1 MNIALIMNDN
11 SYAGREYLSKLI
23 FSGFK
28 IDVIIIGNFPSF
40 DLDEDKR
47 CGGLWNPP
55 SQNVLLKKL
64 DFYKFNS
71 LKSLK
76 LENLLSLKKYHLG
89 IQGGTGIL
97 KDNVINKF
105 KYGIINFHPGY
116 LPFYRGCSAPE
127 WQLYEGND
135 IVSTCHL
142 IDEGIDSGPILA
154 KKKLNLEYTNYYEFR
169 SKIYI
174 ETSKFVVDIVE
185 EIANKGKMLELEI
198 QNEKH
203 SKYRTYIKEEKINEL
218 KIKLINKNKKN

>member
-40 DLDEDKR
+40 DMDEDKR

-97 KDNVINKF
+97 KHNIINKF
-105 KYGIINFHPGY
+105 KYGIINFHPGD
-116 LPFYRGCSAPE
+116 LPYYRGCSAPE

-154 KKKLNLEYTNYYEFR
+154 KKKLNFEYNSYFEFR
-169 SKIYI
+169 SKIYK

-185 EIANKGKMLELEI
+185 KIIVKGKILELEF
-198 QNEKH
+198 QNEKN
-203 SKYRTYIKEEKINEL
+203 SKYRSYIGD
-218 KIKLINKNKKN
+218 KKY